1 MIDES
6 IHKHPPKKFAD
17 KDQEVFVIL
26 VEACGTKQNV
36 HGIGVFVLER
46 QIVQNNV

>member
-26 VEACGTKQNV
+26 VEACGTKKNV
-36 HGIGVFVLER
+36 HDTEVFVLKR
-46 QIVQNNV
+46 YIVWKQR